1 MARWILAAALIAA
14 TAVAGAKS
22 APPVRHNPPGEH
34 VIVCLMKQATV
45 ASGDSA
51 YSVLRDAGVMAGSVM
66 RWLGTAHDAVALHR
80 LHVGD
85 TLTFC
90 VARSL
95 DGTKRLQSLALTHRG
110 ATIELP
116 GPPVVHEG
124 VAQVAMT
131 VNHSLPRALR
141 AHHVRARLVDA
152 IKAFLH
158 HDRRLPARLP
168 HGTRV
173 LAVFAGTEKD
183 PQQRLL
189 CVDVTLKGHH
199 HRIFHFVDGAGHQY
213 LMSEDARGVRML
225 SMDKPLPH
233 ARISSGWGWRIN
245 PVLKR
250 REFHKGID
258 FAAPMGTPIRAA
270 MAGTVDLAAWH
281 GNYGRLVEIRHNP
294 GLLTR
299 YGHMHRFA
307 RGIHPGTRV
316 HAGQVIGYV
325 GTSGLSTG
333 PHLYFELWEHHRRVD
348 PLVSVPTVQVHLQH
362 SEQRQFETYVHRLDQ
377 RLRLG

>member
-1 MARWILAAALIAA
+1 MIAAALIAA
-14 TAVAGAKS
+14 TGTAGATT
-22 APPVRHNPPGEH
+22 AQPVRHNPPGEH
-34 VIVCLMKQATV
+34 ETACLMKQARL

-51 YSVLRDAGVMAGSVM
+51 YTVLRGAGVTAGSVM
-66 RWLGTAHDAVALHR
+66 RWLQTGDDARALRH

-90 VARSL
+90 VTHDL
-95 DGTKRLQSLALTHRG
+95 DGAQRLQSLALTHRDQTT
-110 ATIELP
+110 ALP
-116 GPPVVHEG
+116 GPPVLHHG
-124 VAQVAMT
+124 IAQVAMT
-131 VNHSLPRALR
+131 VRHSLLHALR

-152 IKAFLH
+152 VRLFLH
-158 HDRRLPARLP
+158 HDRRLPAHLP
-168 HGTRV
+168 KGTQV
-173 LAVFAGTEKD
+173 VAVFAGTDKD

-189 CVDVTLKGHH
+189 CVDVHLKGHH

-213 LMSEDARGVRML
+213 LMGEDGRGLRML
-225 SMDKPLPH
+225 SLGRPLRH
-233 ARISSGWGWRIN
+233 ERISSGWGWRIN

-258 FAAPMGTPIRAA
+258 FAAPLGTPIRAA

-281 GNYGRLVEIRHNP
+281 GNYGRLVEIRHVS
-294 GLLTR
+294 GLATR
-299 YGHMHRFA
+299 YGHLHRFA
-307 RGIHPGTRV
+307 RGIHPGTHV

-348 PLVSVPTVQVHLQH
+348 PLVGVPTVRVHLQH
-362 SEQRQFETYVHRLDQ
+362 RERRQFETYVHRLDR
-377 RLRLG
+377 RLSLG